1 MNNLDIIFIIVVLIG
16 FAIGYF
22 KGLINLL
29 TFGMGVVLGLLQA
42 VVSYNVVAKWLYNI
56 AGWNETVCSITS
68 FIGIILTV
76 VLIFRLGGWLL
87 SMLLEKINL
96 GFIDKLLGAIFSS
109 IVATLLLVGV
119 ANAAQSIMP
128 DLDVFNETT
137 QNSSVLYKHAQSVTV
152 SILGEVKK

>member
-1 MNNLDIIFIIVVLIG
+1 MNKLDIILIIVVLIS

-22 KGLINLL
+22 KGLISQL
-29 TFGMGVVLGLLQA
+29 TFGMGVVLGLFQA
-42 VVSYNVVAKWLYNI
+42 VVSYNVVSRWLCNV

-76 VLIFRLGGWLL
+76 VLVFRLAGWLI

-96 GFIDKLLGAIFSS
+96 GFIDKTLGAIFTS

-119 ANAAQSIMP
+119 ANAAHSVMP
-128 DLDVFNETT
+128 DLEVFNETT
-137 QNSSVLYKHAQSVTV
+137 QNSSVLYKHAESVTI